1 MKYLDRSTLSLV
13 MVMATAVSALVMF
26 AIWRINRLIPGVRW
40 WVGATGLGTI
50 GFGLLMMARPYLSN
64 PGVSMLLSNMLLFS
78 SLLMILEGTLRFMQH
93 PSALRWRVGLLLI
106 PVFMALTWTYQDDA
120 LTRRV
125 FHDGTYSL
133 LLMVCAATMMRG
145 PSSDDRMVNALAAF
159 FLLGIS
165 TVMGLR
171 AIIATQL
178 PNEQALDA
186 HPINSLV
193 FLVIVMFVMG
203 WTYSVHMACYLRAQ
217 RTIRE
222 LEREDSLTGL
232 SSRNHLVEAM
242 EQEIARS
249 QRTGIR
255 FSYLLI
261 DVDDFSRLNDEQGHE
276 AGDDV
281 LRALG
286 ARLREFARD
295 ADFACHLGNDQF
307 AVLLHHT
314 PTLENLRGA
323 VSRLRQ
329 LLASPIALKNQSTQ
343 LDFSIGMAMWPVDGE
358 SRNALEATALQRM
371 QAEKFSMFKPSLNR
385 QGPRPA

>member
-13 MVMATAVSALVMF
+13 MVMASAVSALVMF

-40 WVGATGLGTI
+40 WVGATVLGTV
-50 GFGLLMMARPYLSN
+50 GFALLMVAKPYLSN

-78 SLLMILEGTLRFMQH
+78 ALLMILEGTLRFTDH
-93 PSALRWRVGLLLI
+93 PSTLRWRAGLLLI
-106 PVFMALTWTYQDDA
+106 PVFMVLTWYYQNDP

-125 FHDGTYSL
+125 FHDGTYAL
-133 LLMVCAATMMRG
+133 LLAVCAAMMMRG
-145 PSSDDRMVNALAAF
+145 PNPEDRLVNALSAF
-159 FLLGIS
+159 FLLGIAC
-165 TVMGLR
+165 VMGMR
-171 AIIATQL
+171 ALVATQL
-178 PNEQALDA
+178 DSESALDA
-186 HPINSLV
+186 HPINSVV

-222 LEREDSLTGL
+222 LEREDALTGL
-232 SSRNHLVEAM
+232 SSRNHLAEVVG
-242 EQEIARS
+242 QEIARS

-261 DVDDFSRLNDEQGHE
+261 DVDDLRQLHQEQGHSASDE
-276 AGDDV
+276 V

-286 ARLREFARD
+286 ERLREFARD

-314 PTLENLRGA
+314 PTLEHLRGA
-323 VSRLRQ
+323 ISRLRQ
-329 LLASPIALKNQSTQ
+329 LLAAPIRLEDRSTQ

-358 SRNALEATALQRM
+358 TQAALEETALQRM
-371 QAEKFSMFKPSLNR
+371 EAEKFSMFRPSLN
-385 QGPRPA
+385 QPGVSP